1 MKLEAKKIL
10 FLSAKKSYFLFSH
23 TDSYQV
29 YLRRSPHWQQAR
41 LASPLPY
48 RARAV
53 SSPASI
59 PGTATASPPHRA
71 SRGFSVYCTSGLKQS
86 STDSSAHF

>member
-1 MKLEAKKIL
+1 MAVLELEKI
-10 FLSAKKSYFLFSH
+10 FSAKTQEKRQLIH
-23 TDSYQV
+23 SYQV

-53 SSPASI
+53 SSPASS
-59 PGTATASPPHRA
+59 PGTATARSPHRA
-71 SRGFSVYCTSGLKQS
+71 SRGFSVY
-86 STDSSAHF
+86 